1 LVLAGVLTLTA
12 LLFRTVQG
20 SPQAAS
26 AFAVM
31 CALTLFAYGESL
43 FSLVLPCM
51 FIFLFTGGALRRNAA
66 AVSARKV
73 SWNPR

>member
-1 LVLAGVLTLTA
+1 
-12 LLFRTVQG
+12 
-20 SPQAAS
+20 
-26 AFAVM
+26 M
-31 CALTLFAYGESL
+31 CALTLFSYGESL

-51 FIFLFTGGALRRNAA
+51 FLFLFTGGALRKSAAAVA